1 MTHIKETNKM
11 MKESENNDNSVVSE
25 YTEIFEAEALSQEE
39 IENAENTHSSL
50 VEALDITP
58 PWQVKRKGI
67 ADLTNNSMRT
77 IKSNYKKA
85 KLALTNKFTERVAP
99 GKSSVLADML
109 FDDDDAMLDETIN
122 ENLKTMKDIYKSSNN
137 FGQLVIL
144 SLASQQY
151 SKFIMNYFECS
162 KRKVDNARKL
172 YSLTEGISIPEN
184 KKHKR
189 SKLDLRKCDH
199 FLYFIFDNGL
209 IQDVAYGTTNL
220 TYSSG
225 DTQTIP
231 HAVITA
237 RYKHIIAYYLQFCKD
252 NNYESLSESSLYRIL
267 KELKPSQ

>member
-1 MTHIKETNKM
+1 M
-11 MKESENNDNSVVSE
+11 
-25 YTEIFEAEALSQEE
+25 LSNE
-39 IENAENTHSSL
+39 
-50 VEALDITP
+50 
-58 PWQVKRKGI
+58 
-67 ADLTNNSMRT
+67 
-77 IKSNYKKA
+77 
-85 KLALTNKFTERVAP
+85 
-99 GKSSVLADML
+99 
-109 FDDDDAMLDETIN
+109 DDDDDDTLDEIIN
-122 ENLKTMKDIYKSSNN
+122 ENLKTMKDIYKSSNKL
-137 FGQLVIL
+137 GQLVIL

-151 SKFIMNYFECS
+151 SKFNIMNYFECS

-172 YSLTEGISIPEN
+172 HSLTEGIHIPGN
-184 KKHKR
+184 KKHTQ

-199 FLYFIFDNGL
+199 FLDFVFHNGL

-237 RYKHIIAYYLQFCKD
+237 RYKHIIAYYPQFCED

>member
-1 MTHIKETNKM
+1 M
-11 MKESENNDNSVVSE
+11 
-25 YTEIFEAEALSQEE
+25 LS
-39 IENAENTHSSL
+39 
-50 VEALDITP
+50 
-58 PWQVKRKGI
+58 
-67 ADLTNNSMRT
+67 
-77 IKSNYKKA
+77 
-85 KLALTNKFTERVAP
+85 
-99 GKSSVLADML
+99 
-109 FDDDDAMLDETIN
+109 DDDDDDDGDDMLDETIN

-172 YSLTEGISIPEN
+172 HSSTEGMHISEN
-184 KKHKR
+184 KKHMR
-189 SKLDLRKCDH
+189 SKWDLWKCDH
-199 FLYFIFDNGL
+199 FLDFVFHNGL
-209 IQDVAYGTTNL
+209 TQDVAYGTTNL

-237 RYKHIIAYYLQFCKD
+237 RYKHIIAYYLQFCED

-267 KELKPSQ
+267 KELKPSQWKSLAELDNTTADGLNCFSILIDIVKKYFAGNKGIVGNL